1 MRMVDIIRK
10 KREGGPLNDEEIKF
24 FVGGYTCGLIPDYQ
38 ASALLMAIC
47 LNGMDDRETA
57 SLTMEMAASGDS
69 LDLSAIKGRKVD
81 KHSTGGVGDKTT
93 LVVAPIVA
101 ACGVPVAKM
110 SGRGLGHTGGTI
122 DKLSSIPG
130 YRVDLSESEFIEQVN
145 RIDIG
150 LIGSSKNLAPA
161 DKRIYA
167 LRDATSTVESIPL
180 IASSI
185 MSKKLCSG
193 CDCILLDVKVGS
205 GAFMKTFPEAK
216 KLAETMVAI
225 GKHAGKKTVALL
237 TDMDAP
243 LGRAVGN
250 SLELQ
255 EAIEVLKGGKDEALT
270 SLCLELS
277 AWMLFLADQGYLEQC
292 RVMAQKALH
301 SGAALQKFRRLIEA
315 QGGDPS
321 VIDDP
326 SLLPGASYRREIKAQ
341 RDGYFAQMDAQGCGI
356 AASMLGAGR
365 ERKEDTIDYGAG
377 ILFEKK
383 VGNPLQKGDV
393 IAVLYANSPDKFKEA
408 EQVFRSSLKIAKTP
422 PQNRPMILGA
432 AK

>member
-10 KREGGPLNDEEIKF
+10 KREGGSLTDQELRF
-24 FVGGYTCGLIPDYQ
+24 FVKGYTEGSIPDYQ
-38 ASALLMAIC
+38 AAALLMAIC
-47 LNGMDDRETA
+47 LNSMDDRETA

-69 LDLSAIKGRKVD
+69 LDLSAIKGCKVD

-122 DKLSSIPG
+122 DKLESIPG
-130 YRVDLSESEFIEQVN
+130 YRVDLSEQDFIEQVN

-167 LRDATSTVESIPL
+167 LRDATSTVESLPL

-185 MSKKLCSG
+185 MSKKLCAG
-193 CDCILLDVKVGS
+193 CDAILLDVKVGS
-205 GAFMKTFPEAK
+205 GAFMKTLPEAQ
-216 KLAETMVAI
+216 KLAETMVSI
-225 GKHAGKKTVALL
+225 GRHAGKKTAALL

-243 LGRAVGN
+243 LGYAVGN

-255 EAIEVLKGGKDEALT
+255 EAVEVLKGGGDPVLS

-292 RVMAQKALH
+292 RTMAQQALNR
-301 SGAALQKFRRLIEA
+301 GAALQKFKRLIES
-315 QGGDPS
+315 QGGDPRF
-321 VIDDP
+321 IDDP
-326 SLLPGASYRREIKAQ
+326 SLLPQALHQREIKAP
-341 RDGYFAQMDAQGCGI
+341 RDGYFARIDAQSCGV
-356 AASMLGAGR
+356 AASILGAGR

-377 ILFEKK
+377 IRFQRK
-383 VGNPLQKGDV
+383 VGDLLQKGDV
-393 IAVLYANSPDKFKEA
+393 IAVLYTNAPEKFKEA
-408 EQVFRSSLKIAKTP
+408 EEVFRGGLKIAKTP
-422 PQNRPMILGA
+422 PQKRPMILGA

>member
-10 KREGGPLNDEEIKF
+10 KREGDSLTDQELHF
-24 FVGGYTCGLIPDYQ
+24 FVKGYTEGSIPDYQ

-69 LDLSAIKGRKVD
+69 LDLSAIKGCKVD

-101 ACGVPVAKM
+101 ACGIPVAKM

-122 DKLSSIPG
+122 DKLESIPG
-130 YRVDLSESEFIEQVN
+130 YRVDLSEQELIEQVN

-150 LIGSSKNLAPA
+150 LISSSKNLAPA

-167 LRDATSTVESIPL
+167 LRDATSTVESLPL

-185 MSKKLCSG
+185 MSKKLCAG

-205 GAFMKTFPEAK
+205 GAFMKTLPEAQ
-216 KLAETMVAI
+216 KLADTMVSI
-225 GKHAGKKTVALL
+225 GRHAGKKTVALL

-243 LGRAVGN
+243 LGYAVGN
-250 SLELQ
+250 SLELL
-255 EAIEVLKGGKDEALT
+255 EAVEVLKGGGDPVLS

-277 AWMLFLADQGYLEQC
+277 AWMLFLAEQGYLEQC
-292 RVMAQKALH
+292 RAMAQRALN
-301 SGAALQKFRRLIEA
+301 SGAALQKFKRLIES
-315 QGGDPS
+315 QGGDPHF
-321 VIDDP
+321 IDDP
-326 SLLPGASYRREIKAQ
+326 SLLPQALHQREIKAP
-341 RDGYFAQMDAQGCGI
+341 RDGYFARMDAQSCGI
-356 AASMLGAGR
+356 AASILGAGR
-365 ERKEDTIDYGAG
+365 ERKEDDIDYGAG
-377 ILFEKK
+377 IRFQRK
-383 VGNPLQKGDV
+383 VGDLLQKGDV
-393 IAVLYANSPDKFKEA
+393 IAVLYTNAPEKFKEA
-408 EQVFRSSLKIAKTP
+408 EEVFRGGLKIAKTP
-422 PQNRPMILGA
+422 PQKRPMILGA

>member
-10 KREGGPLNDEEIKF
+10 KREGFPLSDEELRF
-24 FVGGYTCGLIPDYQ
+24 FVQGYTKGSIPDYQ

-47 LNGMDDRETA
+47 LKGMDDREIA
-57 SLTMEMAASGDS
+57 SLTMEMASSGDS
-69 LDLSAIKGRKVD
+69 LDLSAIKGLKVD

-101 ACGVPVAKM
+101 SCGVPVAKM
-110 SGRGLGHTGGTI
+110 SGQGLGYTGGTI
-122 DKLSSIPG
+122 DKLESIPG
-130 YRVDLSESEFIEQVN
+130 YRVDLRENELIEQVN

-205 GAFMKTFPEAK
+205 GAFMKTLSEAQ

-225 GKHAGKKTVALL
+225 GRRAGKKTVALI
-237 TDMDAP
+237 TDMDTP
-243 LGRAVGN
+243 LGLAVGN

-255 EAIEVLKGGKDEALT
+255 EAVEILKGQGDPALT

-292 RVMAQKALH
+292 RVMAQKALT
-301 SGAALQKFRRLIEA
+301 SGAALQKFRRLIET
-315 QGGDPS
+315 QGGNPG

-326 SLLPGASYRREIKAQ
+326 SLLPQALHRREIKAP
-341 RDGYFAQMDAQGCGI
+341 REGYFARMDAQNCGV
-356 AASMLGAGR
+356 AASILGAGR

-377 ILFEKK
+377 IRFRRK
-383 VGNPLQKGDV
+383 VGDLLQKGDV
-393 IAVLYANSPDKFKEA
+393 IATLYTNRPETFKDA
-408 EQVFRSSLKIAKTP
+408 EEIFRAGLKIAKIP
-422 PQNRPMILGA
+422 PQKQPMILGA

>member
-10 KREGGPLNDEEIKF
+10 KREGDSLTDQELHF
-24 FVGGYTCGLIPDYQ
+24 FVKGYTEGSIPDYQ

-69 LDLSAIKGRKVD
+69 LDLSAIKGCKVD

-101 ACGVPVAKM
+101 ACGIPVAKM

-122 DKLSSIPG
+122 DKLESIPG
-130 YRVDLSESEFIEQVN
+130 YRVDLSEQELIEQVN

-150 LIGSSKNLAPA
+150 LISSSKNLAPA

-167 LRDATSTVESIPL
+167 LRDATSTVESLPL

-185 MSKKLCSG
+185 MSKKLCAG

-205 GAFMKTFPEAK
+205 GAFMKTLPEAQ
-216 KLAETMVAI
+216 KLADTMVSI
-225 GKHAGKKTVALL
+225 GRHAGKKTVALL

-243 LGRAVGN
+243 LGYAVGN
-250 SLELQ
+250 SLELL
-255 EAIEVLKGGKDEALT
+255 EAVEVLKGGGDPVLS

-277 AWMLFLADQGYLEQC
+277 AWMLFLAEQGYLEQC
-292 RVMAQKALH
+292 RAMAQRALN
-301 SGAALQKFRRLIEA
+301 SGAALQKFKRLIES
-315 QGGDPS
+315 QGGDPHF
-321 VIDDP
+321 IDDP
-326 SLLPGASYRREIKAQ
+326 SLLPQALHQREIKAP
-341 RDGYFAQMDAQGCGI
+341 RDGYFARMDAQSCGI
-356 AASMLGAGR
+356 AASILGAGR
-365 ERKEDTIDYGAG
+365 ERKEDAIDYGAG
-377 ILFEKK
+377 IRFQRK
-383 VGNPLQKGDV
+383 VGDLLQKGDV
-393 IAVLYANSPDKFKEA
+393 IAVFYTSVPEKFKEA
-408 EQVFRSSLKIAKTP
+408 EEVFRSGLKIAKTP
-422 PQNRPMILGA
+422 PQKRPMILGA

>member
-10 KREGGPLNDEEIKF
+10 KREGFPLSDEELRF
-24 FVGGYTCGLIPDYQ
+24 FVQGYTKGSIPDYQ

-47 LNGMDDRETA
+47 LKGMDDREIA
-57 SLTMEMAASGDS
+57 SLTMEMASSGDS
-69 LDLSAIKGRKVD
+69 LDLSAIKGLKVD

-101 ACGVPVAKM
+101 ACGVPAAKM
-110 SGRGLGHTGGTI
+110 SGRGLGYTGGTI
-122 DKLSSIPG
+122 DKLESIPG
-130 YRVDLSESEFIEQVN
+130 YRVDLSEKELIEQVN

-193 CDCILLDVKVGS
+193 CNCILLDVKVGS
-205 GAFMKTFPEAK
+205 GAFMKTLPEAQ

-225 GKHAGKKTVALL
+225 GRRAGKKTVALI
-237 TDMDAP
+237 TDMDTP
-243 LGRAVGN
+243 LGLAVGN

-255 EAIEVLKGGKDEALT
+255 EAVEILKGQGDPALT

-292 RVMAQKALH
+292 RVMAQKALT
-301 SGAALQKFRRLIEA
+301 SGAALQKFRRLIET
-315 QGGDPS
+315 QGGNPG

-326 SLLPGASYRREIKAQ
+326 SLLPQALHRREIKAL
-341 RDGYFAQMDAQGCGI
+341 REGYFARMDAQSCGV
-356 AASMLGAGR
+356 AASILGAGR
-365 ERKEDTIDYGAG
+365 ERKEDAIDYGAG
-377 ILFEKK
+377 IRFRRK
-383 VGNPLQKGDV
+383 VGDLLQKGDV
-393 IAVLYANSPDKFKEA
+393 IATLYTNRPETFKDA
-408 EQVFRSSLKIAKTP
+408 EEIFRAGLKIAKIP
-422 PQNRPMILGA
+422 PQKQPMILGA